1 MLKIILISAIAASV
15 AVPVAMCPAGAKSYS
30 IGTET
35 AAAYEHAEV
44 ISNPQPTVPPALH
57 EECFKSCCIARFHI
71 DAEGKTKVRLLSSTG
86 SEEIDDITLST
97 LKRWKFRPA
106 TLDGKPVPSTRRI
119 KVEFQI
125 D

>member
-1 MLKIILISAIAASV
+1 MLKLTLISAILAA
-15 AVPVAMCPAGAKSYS
+15 AVLALPAGAKSYS

-35 AAAYEHAEV
+35 AADYEHAEV
-44 ISNPQPTVPPALH
+44 ISNPQPTVPPGVH

-71 DAEGKTKVRLLSSTG
+71 DALGKTKVKLLSSTG

-106 TLDGKPVPSTRRI
+106 TLDGKPVPSTRKI